1 MTPATAGDL
10 PGVWSVDSGVP
21 GPHVAITGLVHGDE
35 PCGRFAIERL
45 RAAGI
50 VPARGR
56 LSLALVNLAAEAE
69 QRRCL
74 DRDMNRLWSD
84 AEIDADRTSREAA
97 RARQLRPWL
106 ATVDLLLDLH
116 TTAFS
121 VRPFFVLTDMP
132 KSRALA
138 DAMGWPDAQQLM
150 PGGCAE
156 GRHLIDYG
164 RFSKQADPAA
174 AVVVEC
180 GRHADPAA
188 DEVAL
193 HAARRFLAVT
203 GIAGLAGAPEPA
215 ERIERFRI
223 GPPCIARHDDFRPL
237 IPLGGFVDVAAGDI
251 VATDGGEPVRVPFD
265 ATVLSPRP
273 APQAG
278 TVAFYWCRRVAEA
291 DRPAPPPP
299 GRGAA

>member
-1 MTPATAGDL
+1 MTRLAAGDIT
-10 PGVWSVDSGVP
+10 GVWSVDSGVP

-35 PCGRFAIERL
+35 PCGRFAVERL
-45 RAAGI
+45 REAGI
-50 VPARGR
+50 APARGR
-56 LSLALVNLAAEAE
+56 LSLALINLEAEAE
-69 QRRCL
+69 HKRYL

-84 AEIDADRTSREAA
+84 TAIDADHSSREAA
-97 RARQLRPWL
+97 RARRLRPWL

-121 VRPFFVLTDMP
+121 ARPFFVLADMP
-132 KSRALA
+132 KARALA

-164 RFSKQADPAA
+164 RFSDGSDPVA

-180 GRHADPAA
+180 GRHGDSLA

-193 HAARRFLAVT
+193 AAAKRFLAVT
-203 GIAGLAGAPEPA
+203 GAAELDGSPEPSPNV
-215 ERIERFRI
+215 ERFRI
-223 GPPCIARHDDFRPL
+223 GPPCVARHDDFRPL
-237 IPLGGFVDVAAGDI
+237 IPLGGFVDVAAGEI
-251 VATDGGEPVRVPFD
+251 VANDGGLPVSAPFD
-265 ATVLSPRP
+265 AVVLSPRP

-278 TVAFYWCRRVAEA
+278 TIAFYWCYRLQEDAE
-291 DRPAPPPP
+291 
-299 GRGAA
+299 

>member
-1 MTPATAGDL
+1 MTLAAAGDI
-10 PGVWSVDSGVP
+10 PGVWSVKADAP

-45 RAAGI
+45 REKGI
-50 VPARGR
+50 APARGR
-56 LSLALVNLAAEAE
+56 LSLALVNLEAEAE
-69 QRRCL
+69 HRRFL

-84 AEIDADRTSREAA
+84 AGIDADRTSREAA

-121 VRPFFVLTDMP
+121 ARPFFVLADLP

-138 DAMGWPDAQQLM
+138 DAMAWPDAQQLM

-156 GRHLIDYG
+156 GRHLADYG
-164 RFSKQADPAA
+164 RFSDEASPAA

-180 GRHADPAA
+180 GRHGDSAA

-193 HAARRFLAVT
+193 RAARRFLAVT
-203 GIAGLAGAPEPA
+203 GVAALADAPEPVA
-215 ERIERFRI
+215 SIERFRI

-237 IPLGGFVDVAAGDI
+237 IALGGFVDVAAGEI
-251 VATDGGEPVRVPFD
+251 VAMDGGGPVRAPFP
-265 ATVLSPRP
+265 ATILSPRP
-273 APQAG
+273 APAAG
-278 TVAFYWCRRVAEA
+278 QIAFYWCHRVSGECGHPVG
-291 DRPAPPPP
+291 DRV
-299 GRGAA
+299 GRER

>member
-1 MTPATAGDL
+1 MSPAAAGGI
-10 PGVWSVDSGVP
+10 PGVWSFVAEAP

-45 RAAGI
+45 WAAGI

-69 QRRCL
+69 QRRYL
-74 DRDMNRLWSD
+74 YRDMNRLWSD

-121 VRPFFVLTDMP
+121 VRPFFVLADMP

-164 RFSKQADPAA
+164 RFSDETGPA

-180 GRHADPAA
+180 GRHGDDAA

-193 HAARRFLAVT
+193 AAAKRFLTVT
-203 GIAGLAGAPEPA
+203 AIAKPADAPAPA
-215 ERIERFRI
+215 ARIERFRI
-223 GPPCIARHDDFRPL
+223 GPPCIARHDDFRL
-237 IPLGGFVDVAAGDI
+237 LVPLGGFVDVSTGDI
-251 VATDGGEPVRVPFD
+251 VATDGSEPIRAPFD
-265 ATVLSPRP
+265 ASILSPRP

-278 TVAFYWCRRVAEA
+278 TIAFYWCHRLQE
-291 DRPAPPPP
+291 D
-299 GRGAA
+299 GK